1 MLPILLFLS
10 PPAAVSEPVEAKT
23 VEKAAQPEQEEE
35 KPALAFEIG
44 NIWLTP
50 FIGPAYNPEME
61 FVIGAGI
68 MLSFKSDKESPR
80 STISATASY
89 GTVGAGQVYIRVQS
103 YFNNDTLRFIADIA
117 GRYMNDKHLRVR
129 HEKASSTP
137 LGPDTSKFTRG
148 WFQIKPTIS
157 TQIAGSTYLG
167 GMLDFNGTRATNL
180 NPVMAADPNVVSQG
194 TDFLNLG
201 FGPVIEYDTRD
212 V

>member
-1 MLPILLFLS
+1 RRRLRVYLPGQLLGRLLHQLGRRRYARRRPRLRDHAAKELRGRHPGPLQRRLVRGPHRAGHRLPDRRELVLASGRHPSMLPVLLFLS
-10 PPAAVSEPVEAKT
+10 PPAAGREPLDAET

-89 GTVGAGQVYIRVQS
+89 GTVGAG
-103 YFNNDTLRFIADIA
+103 
-117 GRYMNDKHLRVR
+117 
-129 HEKASSTP
+129 
-137 LGPDTSKFTRG
+137 
-148 WFQIKPTIS
+148 
-157 TQIAGSTYLG
+157 
-167 GMLDFNGTRATNL
+167 
-180 NPVMAADPNVVSQG
+180 
-194 TDFLNLG
+194 
-201 FGPVIEYDTRD
+201 
-212 V
+212 